1 MEFTNEEDKGANEC
15 PQWSIHTNGSS
26 NRQVGGVGVVLLSP
40 EGDNIECMVH
50 LDFLTT
56 NNEVVHETLV
66 VGLNLTKAVGVANV
80 VFHCDS

>member
-1 MEFTNEEDKGANEC
+1 M
-15 PQWSIHTNGSS
+15 
-26 NRQVGGVGVVLLSP
+26 LLSP

-80 VFHCDS
+80 VFHCDSQVVINQVSRDYECKGERMKKYLEQVRRRVDDL